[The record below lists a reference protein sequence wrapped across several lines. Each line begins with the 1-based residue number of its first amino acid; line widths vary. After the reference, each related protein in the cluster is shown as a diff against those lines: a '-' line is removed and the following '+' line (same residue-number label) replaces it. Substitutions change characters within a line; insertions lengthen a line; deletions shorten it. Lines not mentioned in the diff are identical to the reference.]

1 MTASQVAARLRAQI
15 EAGEYRPGHQLPSK
29 NVLAHELGVATPTV
43 QQGFNELT
51 GEGLVTSRR
60 GAGLFVRTPPK
71 TAPLDDVTSGFVQLE
86 TVDDD
91 ADVAP
96 RWVLDRIGAEHVV
109 VERGVREAVLLTRWN
124 APENGCVAVASINRE
139 VQARAAAPDEREY
152 LQLRS
157 GTPVLALHLTSYTT
171 GGAVVRVERYT
182 IPGTEYLVDLGDVA
196 A

>member
-51 GEGLVTSRR
+51 SEGLVTSRR
-60 GAGLFVRTPPK
+60 GAGIFVRTPPT
-71 TAPLDDVTSGFVQLE
+71 TAPLDNVTRGFGVLE
-86 TVDDD
+86 TVD
-91 ADVAP
+91 DVAP
-96 RWVLDRIGAEHVV
+96 RWVLDRVGADHVV
-109 VERGVREAVLLTRWN
+109 VERAVREAVLLTRWD

-152 LQLRS
+152 LQLRA
-157 GTPVLALHLTSYTT
+157 GTPVLALHLTSYT
-171 GGAVVRVERYT
+171 ASDAAVRVERYT
-182 IPGTEYLVDLGDVA
+182 IPGTEYLVDLGDVPA
-196 A
+196 